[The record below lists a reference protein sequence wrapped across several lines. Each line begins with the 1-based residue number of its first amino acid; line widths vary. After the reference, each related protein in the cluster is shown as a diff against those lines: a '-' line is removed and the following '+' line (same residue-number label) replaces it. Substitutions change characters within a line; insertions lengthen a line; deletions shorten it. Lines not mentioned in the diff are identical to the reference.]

1 MLLLA
6 ALLAFGDSL
15 PVASSDTA
23 SPYWQQQVAY
33 RITATLDEASGVLS
47 GHERIT
53 YVNRSPDVLSEFYVH
68 QYLNAFRPGSRW
80 GAVDQSEGR
89 VRFQRLTEP
98 DFAFERISRSSVM
111 GEARAPDYP
120 FAPDSTIAH
129 WALPHPLLPGDSL
142 TVEID
147 WQARPS
153 TLPRR
158 QGRRGRRF
166 DFAQW
171 YPKVVVYDRYGW
183 EAHPLYPAGEFYG
196 EFATYDVTLD
206 LPQDQVIGAT
216 GVPVCGDPGW
226 EKARAEPGVR
236 VDYQRDYY
244 GRVPND
250 CPPPAAPGRKTVRF
264 RAEQVHHFA
273 FSLNP
278 EYVYEQGRYKD
289 VTVHVLYQPA
299 DRATWGGGIAVG
311 HTETALAWLDSLYG
325 PFAWPQLTNVHRI
338 EGGGTEF
345 PMMVM
350 NGSAGLGLIL
360 HEVGHNYTMGILA
373 NNEWREG
380 YLDEGFTSFQTAWYE
395 ATHGIGDDFPSLEAG
410 ILLDDV
416 DRWSEPVSTVSER
429 FRDFFIYNEMIYNKA
444 ELFYDELRYVVGDD
458 TMRQILR
465 TYYARWKLKHVD
477 EDAFRAVCEEVSHQD
492 LKWLF
497 AEWLHATPLIDYK
510 LERVERRRGSD
521 GRWHIA
527 VTVRRLGDG
536 VMPLEIGDQHHVY
549 ARTVGQAEIE
559 RVEFIADSAPGR
571 LMLDPRVVA
580 HDWNMLNNREPKGL
594 FRNRGASELRFDNP
608 TKDVVRRDRATSAI
622 LPVAWSNDEGGA
634 TIGVRFR
641 GNYLGRFDRA
651 LLLVSQNTRHVTSHP
666 DGIYFRMADPVQHLI
681 PRTSTAVAAWEVEGR
696 AGLQFSWDRSL
707 RQRWVDRADPH
718 SGFDALWMATTNKAY
733 LDRGR
738 WDDAGTV
745 EAGPWMSSTWL
756 VGRSTMSG
764 RVGFHGGIVY
774 RYPGPGIVTEHR
786 YDLEPFLRG
795 TAQLSTR
802 LPFWLGTTIGL
813 RGFAGGYWAH
823 SPPPAQ
829 RRIYVAGADPYETF
843 TNPLL
848 RSRGAL
854 FVRPDFFYQAPGDAN
869 LRGFAPQLGGR
880 WAVSGT
886 VELSRTIFTLPRAP
900 VRAVALHLFGDGGL
914 VDSAAAASYTPGKAV
929 TPLWD
934 AGAGAVATA
943 QIGDLSW
950 TVRFDVPWLVS
961 RWNFAADPHGRDRRA
976 QFRWLVS
983 LEPSF

>member
-6 ALLAFGDSL
+6 ALLALHDSL
-15 PVASSDTA
+15 SVASSDTTA
-23 SPYWQQQVAY
+23 PYWQQQVAY
-33 RITATLDEASGVLS
+33 RITATLDEANGVLS

-53 YVNRSPDVLSEFYVH
+53 YVNRSPDVLTAFYVH

-80 GAVDQSEGR
+80 SAVDESEGR
-89 VRFQRLTEP
+89 VRFQRLKDP
-98 DFAFERISRSSVM
+98 DFAFERITNSSVM
-111 GEARAPDYP
+111 GESRAPDYP

-158 QGRRGRRF
+158 QGRQGRRF

-206 LPQDQVIGAT
+206 LAQDQVIGAT

-226 EKARAEPGVR
+226 EKARAEPGMQ

-244 GRVPND
+244 GRVPSD
-250 CPPPAAPGRKTVRF
+250 CSPPAAAGRKTVRF

-278 EYVYEQGRYKD
+278 EYVYEQGRYQD
-289 VTVHVLYQPA
+289 VAVHVLYQPA
-299 DRATWGGGIAVG
+299 DRATWGGGIAVRR
-311 HTETALAWLDSLYG
+311 TETALAWLDSLYG

-395 ATHGIGDDFPSLEAG
+395 ATHGIGDDFPELEAG

-429 FRDFFIYNEMIYNKA
+429 FRDFFLYNEMIYNKG
-444 ELFYDELRYVVGDD
+444 ELFYDELRYVVGDE
-458 TMRQILR
+458 TMRRILR
-465 TYYARWKLKHVD
+465 TYYARWKLKHVA
-477 EDAFRAVCEEVSHQD
+477 EDTFRAVCEEVSHQD

-497 AEWLHATPLIDYK
+497 AEWLHGTPLIDYELQK
-510 LERVERRRGSD
+510 VERRRGAD
-521 GRWHIA
+521 GRWHVA
-527 VTVRRLGDG
+527 VTVRRKGDG
-536 VMPLEIGDQHHVY
+536 VMPLEIGDAHHIYV
-549 ARTVGQAEIE
+549 RTTGQAEVE
-559 RVEFIADSAPGR
+559 RVEFVTDSAPGA
-571 LMLDPRVVA
+571 LVLDPRAVA
-580 HDWNMLNNREPKGL
+580 HDWNMLNNYEPRGL
-594 FRNRGASELRFDNP
+594 FHSRGGTAARFDNP
-608 TKDVVRRDRATSAI
+608 TRDVVRRDKVA
-622 LPVAWSNDEGGA
+622 LGFMPVAWSNDVD
-634 TIGVRFR
+634 GVTLGIRSR
-641 GNYLGRFDRA
+641 SNYLGRFERGLSIA
-651 LLLVSQNTRHVTSHP
+651 SQGLKGDQSDGRGFYFTFENPVGHP
-666 DGIYFRMADPVQHLI
+666 V
-681 PRTSTAVAAWEVEGR
+681 PRTTTGIGAWTVEGR
-696 AGLQFSWDRSL
+696 AGIRLWWDRSD

-718 SGFDALWMATTNKAY
+718 TGFDALWMATTNKAF
-733 LDRGR
+733 LDPGL

-745 EAGPWMSSTWL
+745 EAGPWMSSTWP
-756 VGRSTMSG
+756 VGSGTMSG

-774 RYPGPGIVTEHR
+774 RYPGPGIVAEHR
-786 YDLEPFLRG
+786 YDMEPFLRG
-795 TAQLSTR
+795 TAQVSTR
-802 LPFWLGTTIGL
+802 LPFWLGTTLGV

-829 RRIYVAGADPYETF
+829 RRISVAGADPYETF

-854 FVRPDFFYQAPGDAN
+854 FVRPGFFYQASGDAN
-869 LRGFAPQLGGR
+869 LRGFAPELGGR

-886 VELSRTIFTLPRAP
+886 VELSRTILTLPRAP

-914 VDSAAAASYTPGKAV
+914 VDSAAVASIPPGKAV

-934 AGAGAVATA
+934 AGVGAVATA

-950 TVRFDVPWLVS
+950 TMRFDMPWLVS
-961 RWNFAADPHGRDRRA
+961 RWSFAADSHGRDRRA